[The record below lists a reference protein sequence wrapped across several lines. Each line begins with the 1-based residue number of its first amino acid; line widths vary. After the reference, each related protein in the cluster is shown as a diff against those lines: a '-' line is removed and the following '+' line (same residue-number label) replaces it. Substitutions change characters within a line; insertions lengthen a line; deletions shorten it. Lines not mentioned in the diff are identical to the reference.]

1 LTGEHPTSSTGP
13 NVLGGSSSGSTSTT
27 GASGSQAQAQVQDGV
42 ARAQAAANETAQNVR
57 DTIGSFTDGQTKEGL
72 AGDLAPSPSSVK
84 QPAPEGTEHVTNI
97 ISAIGGAILSAPAAA
112 LEAVSPTAASKVS
125 DAASIIS
132 AKMPAL
138 SLADAQAAAQR
149 AAATV
154 GSVVPEGTASTIQSY
169 VGAASNK
176 AQEVLPPA
184 LGGSTTRGNT
194 GSGELAKPP
203 SQLANEYAG
212 AAQQG
217 LSNAAQQAQ
226 DVAAR
231 LAGQA
236 KETASSAAAVTQQ
249 KASEAASIA
258 QQKGSE
264 AASAAQQTAQNASA
278 QAQRTAQDTAAYTQQ
293 KSAEAGNTAQAY
305 SQQTQQSAGDLLNR
319 AAESN
324 TTGTTTTTSSTGY
337 NHPVTSGSTATSI
350 DGAHLGSSQY

>member
-1 LTGEHPTSSTGP
+1 MKAS
-13 NVLGGSSSGSTSTT
+13 LGSL
-27 GASGSQAQAQVQDGV
+27 A
-42 ARAQAAANETAQNVR
+42 
-57 DTIGSFTDGQTKEGL
+57 DGQTKEGL
-72 AGDLAPSPSSVK
+72 AGDLAPNKETVQ

-97 ISAIGGAILSAPAAA
+97 ISSIGGAILSAPAAA

-132 AKMPAL
+132 AKLPAL
-138 SLADAQAAAQR
+138 SLADAQAAAQK

-154 GSVVPEGTASTIQSY
+154 GSVVPEGTAATLQSY
-169 VGAASNK
+169 VGAAQSK

-184 LGGSTTRGNT
+184 LGGSTTSGNT

-217 LSNAAQQAQ
+217 LSNAATSAQ
-226 DVAAR
+226 NYAAQ

-264 AASAAQQTAQNASA
+264 AASAAQQTAQDASASA
-278 QAQRTAQDTAAYTQQ
+278 QQTAQDVSATAQQ
-293 KSAEAGNTAQAY
+293 KANEAGSYAQ
-305 SQQTQQSAGDLLNR
+305 QQSSA
-319 AAESN
+319 
-324 TTGTTTTTSSTGY
+324 TTGSSATGY
-337 NHPVTSGSTATSI
+337 NHPVTSGSTATTIS
-350 DGAHLGSSQY
+350 GANRESLPAIWLVGRALTD